1 MKDYSNEIVEIESQ
15 MQQIRVQRFE
25 LMKAA
30 EVRLKEVF
38 DFSFNIFREFTINVN
53 NTTASFC
60 MDNEEGKSKEIFSI
74 SFYERYKQAR
84 QLDLSYY
91 STSTKS
97 QFELDRLIHL
107 GKVAS
112 TLKSNAEYIL
122 EDIEGALSKDRQR
135 EDELYEIENTYSKRL
150 SEIRQAQQAQ
160 KRVQVELMLRGD
172 GVLLE
177 KFINIELKRNYVPL
191 VSSIK
196 IVEVSK
202 SGKTCTVVFSTASRD
217 KGREERCDTQ
227 SILNQVTSR
236 FDSIVKGELLPL

>member
-1 MKDYSNEIVEIESQ
+1 MKDYSNEIVEIQSQ
-15 MQQIRVQRFE
+15 MQQISTQRFE
-25 LMKAA
+25 LMKAT
-30 EVRLKEVF
+30 EVRLKDVF
-38 DFSFNIFREFTINVN
+38 DSHSNIFREFTINVN
-53 NTTASFC
+53 SATASFC
-60 MDNEEGKSKEIFSI
+60 INDEQGKSKEIFSI

-91 STSTKS
+91 STSTNS
-97 QFELDRLIHL
+97 LFELDRLIEL

-112 TLKSNAEYIL
+112 TLKSNADYIL
-122 EDIEGALSKDRQR
+122 EDIEAALRKDRQR
-135 EDELYEIENTYSKRL
+135 EDELYEIENMYSKKL
-150 SEIRQAQQAQ
+150 SEIRKAQQGQ
-160 KRVQVELMLRGD
+160 KEVQVQLMLRGE
-172 GVLLE
+172 GVLFE
-177 KFINIELKRNYVPL
+177 KFMNIELKRNYVPL

-236 FDSIVKGELLPL
+236 FESIVKGELLTL